1 MSQVRTRALTRHE
14 KQQQTRGAL
23 LQAAAKLFADRGLEG
38 ASIDEIAE
46 AAGYTKGAFYANF
59 SSKEELFVV
68 MMDEKFSS
76 ELERIDRALA
86 GTDEPRDEAREAA
99 AEFMNL
105 ASGDGWPRLY
115 FQVAA
120 YAVRNEEFREEFAT
134 RQRAMRDRI
143 VEVYRRWSKDFPAPP
158 PLPIEDIAAMTFVM
172 ADGFLVDK
180 VIDPGLREDLYPT
193 MLAVFFRG
201 LEAMAVGWEPTEEDV
216 RRALE

>member
-1 MSQVRTRALTRHE
+1 MSPVKTRAMTRHE

-23 LQAAAKLFADRGLEG
+23 LRAAAKLFSERGLEG

-59 SSKEELFVV
+59 GSKEELFLV

-99 AEFMNL
+99 AEFMHL
-105 ASGDGWPRLY
+105 ASDEDWPRLY
-115 FQVAA
+115 FQFAA
-120 YAVRNEEFREEFAT
+120 HAARNEEFREEFAT
-134 RQRAMRDRI
+134 RQRAMRERI
-143 VEVYRRWSKDFPAPP
+143 VKVYRRWSKDFPAQP
-158 PLPIEDIAAMTFVM
+158 PLPIEDIAAMTFFM

-180 VIDPGLREDLYPT
+180 LLDPGLRDELYPT

-201 LEAMAVGWEPTEEDV
+201 LEAMAVGWEASEEDI
-216 RRALE
+216 RQALD